1 MITLIDVAM
10 LLIKQNGDR
19 VITQEILLLLTYIK
33 GSGQDILYN
42 EGLTFKKLQDEIN
55 KFRKGEKSNE

>member
-1 MITLIDVAM
+1 M

-19 VITQEILLLLTYIK
+19 VIIQEILLLLLIYIK
-33 GSGQDILYN
+33 GSRQEILDN

-55 KFRKGEKSNE
+55 RFRKGKKSNEGKSGIRF

>member
-1 MITLIDVAM
+1 M

-19 VITQEILLLLTYIK
+19 VIIQEIILLLLIYIK
-33 GSGQDILYN
+33 GSRQEILYN